1 MASSARIIQ
10 SAPTHRA
17 FMTRKQWQ
25 HPSRREHIHNKVQGL
40 PDRRDPT
47 AKWFIA
53 LAVVVAAFFALQL
66 LRPNASARGNAASS
80 AHPLAEGSTAVLLD
94 AKDGK
99 R

>member
-1 MASSARIIQ
+1 MTARIIQ

-47 AKWFIA
+47 ARVFVIGALLIA
-53 LAVVVAAFFALQL
+53 VFFAIQL
-66 LRPNASARGNAASS
+66 MRLI
-80 AHPLAEGSTAVLLD
+80 
-94 AKDGK
+94 
-99 R
+99 

>member
-1 MASSARIIQ
+1 MTARIIQ

-47 AKWFIA
+47 ARVFVIGALLIA
-53 LAVVVAAFFALQL
+53 GFFAIQL
-66 LRPNASARGNAASS
+66 MRLI
-80 AHPLAEGSTAVLLD
+80 
-94 AKDGK
+94 
-99 R
+99 